1 MFLDMFL
8 LGAAA
13 GLLGYVIA
21 RTSYMLWQMGMPA
34 QMQM

>member
-13 GLLGYVIA
+13 GLLGYAIA
-21 RTSYMLWQMGMPA
+21 RVSFALWQMGMPT
-34 QMQM
+34 QMPM